1 MGMTDV
7 KLALLRDRI
16 NNARTIAEAAGAN
29 HDHTEFLFTRIRALL
44 DDAAEVIED
53 LAKEIDDG
61 K

>member
-1 MGMTDV
+1 MTDV

-16 NNARTIAEAAGAN
+16 NNARQIARV
-29 HDHTEFLFTRIRALL
+29 HDGCHNNAEFLFTRITYLL
-44 DDAAEVIED
+44 DDAAKIVED